1 MGKRGQKTTRKKGE
15 FYFNFNQ
22 LRRKLNSKQKEK
34 LIKFFG
40 KFRSMFLTVKEHLF
54 QVNKMYD
61 LMEQEYKNFQ
71 KDLFKDDEYLS
82 GPNQN
87 NEDEQNENNAQKE
100 EEFLLDDDI
109 MRQILDEG
117 LKDENEKENKE
128 EIQNTNKDNII
139 DKDLLEKYD
148 IDLGKDFFSKKNEKN
163 KKEGNIKEN
172 DNEKKENNEYSQEFL
187 EWRKKINK

>member
-40 KFRSMFLTVKEHLF
+40 NFRSMFLTVKQHLF

-61 LMEQEYKNFQ
+61 LMEQEYKKFQ

-82 GPNQN
+82 GPNKN
-87 NEDEQNENNAQKE
+87 NEDEQHENNSQKE

-109 MRQILDEG
+109 MKQILDEG
-117 LKDENEKENKE
+117 LKDENKKEKKE
-128 EIQNTNKDNII
+128 EIQNTNKDNNI
-139 DKDLLEKYD
+139 DKDLLEKYE
-148 IDLGKDFFSKKNEKN
+148 IDLGKELLSKKNENN
-163 KKEGNIKEN
+163 KKEEYIKEN
-172 DNEKKENNEYSQEFL
+172 DNAKRENIEYSHEFF
-187 EWRKKINK
+187 EWRKKNNK